1 MKPRIRILLAYACLA
16 LFASVAL
23 AAGPA
28 GVRKRAESS
37 TLVTGNIHIER
48 DGSVGGHSLDRP
60 EQLHPQ
66 VVRLINQ
73 AAPHWRFEPVVVDG
87 QPVRARAKMSV
98 RVILNKQG
106 ENEQGED
113 QYRLRIG
120 SASFGDPHGVKGET
134 VTAADM
140 KSPPTYPKSAWQAG
154 IQGTVYLVLKIDRE
168 GKVVDAIDEQV
179 NLTVLGS
186 DQQMTQGRVVL
197 ARAARAAAKRWRYD
211 VPVRGPQAG
220 QEFWSVRVP
229 VAFALCDDVGPCR
242 TEPEYGGWQ
251 TYIPGP
257 KNRVP
262 WITEEESRAGSDAL
276 VAGEVHPVGSG
287 PKLLTPPAQG

>member
-1 MKPRIRILLAYACLA
+1 MKPRIRNVLAYACIA

-28 GVRKRAESS
+28 AVRKRAESS
-37 TLVTGNIHIER
+37 TLVTGSIDIER
-48 DGSVGGHSLDRP
+48 DGSVGGHRLDRP

-73 AAPHWRFEPVVVDG
+73 AAPHWRFEPVLIDG
-87 QPVRARAKMSV
+87 KPVQARAKMSV

-106 ENEQGED
+106 ENEQGEE

-120 SASFGDPHGVKGET
+120 GASFGDAHGVKGET

-140 KSPPTYPKSAWQAG
+140 KSAPAYPKSAWQAG
-154 IQGTVYLVLKIDRE
+154 IQGTVYLVLKIDRD
-168 GKVVDAIDEQV
+168 GKVVDAVDEQV
-179 NLTVLGS
+179 NLTVLGN
-186 DQQMTQGRVVL
+186 DQQMTQGRAVL
-197 ARAARAAAKRWRYD
+197 ARAARVAAKRWRFD
-211 VPVRGPQAG
+211 VPILGPQAG
-220 QEFWSVRVP
+220 REFWSVRVP
-229 VAFALCDDVGPCR
+229 VAFALCDDAGPCR
-242 TEPEYGGWQ
+242 TEPEYGSWQ

-262 WITEEESRAGSDAL
+262 WITDEESRAGSDAL
-276 VAGEVHPVGSG
+276 VAGVAHPIGSG
-287 PKLLTPPAQG
+287 PKLLTPPTQG